1 MRNPIHKRLERLES
15 WQHVTFMA
23 CLCERMAPNFQLFC
37 ELADKEDEGR
47 VYQNILNLVWEFLTV
62 KDARINFDNQL
73 EKLEEIIPSTEDYD
87 FYAVLPAQDACEG
100 LAELL
105 HALIAGFTLE
115 RSIELS
121 QLSVKTLIQL
131 LEIEQQKEFT
141 ENELKELPEIEQEF
155 DVQWQIFRALK
166 SCEERDI
173 DVILDLKK
181 ELRECGISNIGVE
194 SKR

>member
-1 MRNPIHKRLERLES
+1 MRNPIHKRLERLDS
-15 WQHVTFMA
+15 WQHITFMA

-37 ELADKEDEGR
+37 QLAEKEDEGR

-62 KDARINFDNQL
+62 KDARINFDSQL

-115 RSIELS
+115 RAIEVS
-121 QLSVKTLIQL
+121 QLSVKTLIEL
-131 LEIEQQKEFT
+131 LEIEQQKEFN
-141 ENELKELPEIEQEF
+141 ENELKEMPEIEQEF

-173 DVILDLKK
+173 DLILDLKK
-181 ELRECGISNIGVE
+181 ELRESGISNIGIE
-194 SKR
+194 SKQ

>member
-15 WQHVTFMA
+15 WQHITFMA

-37 ELADKEDEGR
+37 ELTDKEQDAKI
-47 VYQNILNLVWEFLTV
+47 YQNILNLVWEFLTV

-73 EKLEEIIPSTEDYD
+73 EKLEAIIPTSEDYD

-105 HALIAGFTLE
+105 HALIAGSTLE

-121 QLSVKTLIQL
+121 QLSIKTLIEL

-141 ENELKELPEIEQEF
+141 ESELKELPEIEQEF

-166 SCEERDI
+166 DSEERD
-173 DVILDLKK
+173 VALILDLKK
-181 ELRECGISNIGVE
+181 ELRESGISNIGIE
-194 SKR
+194 NKR